1 MAKPGQSSFRRI
13 LLSRILLLSVPILL
27 MGVYFTYKRAESSL
41 QETAR
46 QNLTESAI
54 KKGASISSAI
64 AALQANLVTAS
75 ETVTL
80 KSASVQIK
88 QKFLAELAR
97 QFGQVQC
104 VQLTDLNSRNIVA
117 STCGNQP
124 INQLSRRLKVHQW
137 SQTENL
143 VALNPARVAVTLL
156 PGNSPLI
163 GSPNPSQSNANRQLR
178 LIFTVPVYDLQGQ
191 LRYVLSL
198 QSALLELEKPKP
210 GSLAGY
216 TVVIDENGTILAH
229 PETERVGGTIEEEED
244 KDRLK
249 SLIKNAIAGQQK
261 FLHLF
266 SFGKNG
272 AELLAGYTA
281 INSPITTDGN
291 RKWVIL
297 AVQSRDYALS
307 DLRELWL
314 VLFTLTLGL
323 IIASILA
330 SAYLA
335 RELARPV
342 EKLRDYALHQQELHS
357 NIPFP
362 EHFKI
367 REFNQL
373 AEAIR
378 NMVERLKAWAEELEN
393 AWKKAQTTN
402 QLKSEFLANTSH
414 ELRTPLNIM
423 IGCIRLIKDGY
434 CDSPEEELEL
444 LTNAD
449 DAAIHLLA
457 IVEDMLDIAKIES
470 GKLSL
475 VIEPINFSKL
485 LKDAI
490 ALQSVTIQQKGLRLQ
505 VPELLEPITVKA
517 DASKLRQ
524 VLINVLGNATK
535 FTPEGSITVSIR
547 IEDLVNSDNLSSSS
561 KWVIVT
567 VKDTGIGIAP
577 AEQQKLFRPFVM
589 IDGSTT
595 KEYGGTGLGLAIS
608 RNLMALMGGTITLHS
623 DGKGCGTTVEVSL
636 PIIDKAYCITSP
648 STFRDEY

>member
-1 MAKPGQSSFRRI
+1 MAKSGQSSFRRI

-27 MGVYFTYKRAESSL
+27 MGVYFTYKKAGSSL

-54 KKGASISSAI
+54 KKGESIRSTI
-64 AALQANLVTAS
+64 EALQANLVTAS

-88 QKFLAELAR
+88 QKFLTELAR
-97 QFGQVQC
+97 QFEQVQC
-104 VQLTDLNSRNIVA
+104 IQLTDLNSRNIIA
-117 STCGNQP
+117 STCGNQS
-124 INQLSRRLKVHQW
+124 INQFNKNLKVERW
-137 SQTENL
+137 PQTQNL
-143 VALNPARVAVTLL
+143 ALDPSRVTVILASKNL
-156 PGNSPLI
+156 PLVGSAGI
-163 GSPNPSQSNANRQLR
+163 GPSNTNRQLT

-191 LRYVLSL
+191 LRYALSL

-210 GSLAGY
+210 GSLVGY
-216 TVVIDENGTILAH
+216 TVVIDEDGTILAH
-229 PETERVGGTIEEEED
+229 PQPERVGSRIEEEED

-249 SLIKNAIAGQQK
+249 SLIKNAIAGQQN

-272 AELLAGYTA
+272 VELLAGYTA

-291 RKWVIL
+291 HKWIIL

-323 IIASILA
+323 IVASILA

-342 EKLRDYALHQQELHS
+342 EKLRDYALQQQELHS

-362 EHFKI
+362 DNFKI

-378 NMVERLKAWAEELEN
+378 NMVERLKAWAEEIEN
-393 AWKKAQTTN
+393 AWKEAQTTN

-414 ELRTPLNIM
+414 ELRTPLNI
-423 IGCIRLIKDGY
+423 IISCIRLIRDGL
-434 CDSPEEELEL
+434 CDNREEELEFL
-444 LTNAD
+444 ANAD

-457 IVEDMLDIAKIES
+457 IIEDMLDIAKIES

-475 VIEPINFSKL
+475 LIEPINFSKL

-490 ALQSVTIQQKGLRLQ
+490 ALQAVPIQQKGLRLQ
-505 VPELLEPITVKA
+505 VPELLEPIIVEA

-524 VLINVLGNATK
+524 VLINVLSNATK
-535 FTPEGSITVSIR
+535 FTPEGGITVSIR
-547 IEDLVNSDNLSSSS
+547 IEDLEINTDNLSSSS
-561 KWVIVT
+561 KWVIVM
-567 VKDTGIGIAP
+567 VKDTGIGIDP
-577 AEQQKLFRPFVM
+577 AEQEKLFRPFVM
-589 IDGSTT
+589 VDGSTT
-595 KEYGGTGLGLAIS
+595 REYGGTGLGLAIS
-608 RNLMALMGGTITLHS
+608 RNLMALMGGKITLHS

-636 PIIDKAYCITSP
+636 PVIDKAG
-648 STFRDEY
+648 FD

>member
-54 KKGASISSAI
+54 KKGASIHSAI

-80 KSASVQIK
+80 KSASVQMK
-88 QKFLAELAR
+88 QKFLTELAR

-104 VQLTDLNSRNIVA
+104 VQLTDINSKNIVA

-124 INQLSRRLKVHQW
+124 INQLNRRLKVHQW
-137 SQTENL
+137 SPTENL

-156 PGNSPLI
+156 PGM
-163 GSPNPSQSNANRQLR
+163 GSASPSQSNSNRQLR

-272 AELLAGYTA
+272 LELLAGYTA

-362 EHFKI
+362 DNFKI

-378 NMVERLKAWAEELEN
+378 NMVERLKSWAEELEN
-393 AWKKAQTTN
+393 AWKEAQNTN

-414 ELRTPLNIM
+414 ELRTPLNI
-423 IGCIRLIKDGY
+423 IISCIRLIRDGL
-434 CDSPEEELEL
+434 CDNREEELEFL
-444 LTNAD
+444 VNAD

-457 IVEDMLDIAKIES
+457 IIEDMLDIAKIES

-490 ALQSVTIQQKGLRLQ
+490 ALQSVPIQQKGLRLQ
-505 VPELLEPITVKA
+505 VPELVEPITVEA

-547 IEDLVNSDNLSSSS
+547 IEDLVNSDRLSSSG

-589 IDGSTT
+589 VDGSTT
-595 KEYGGTGLGLAIS
+595 REYGGTGLGLAIS

-623 DGKGCGTTVEVSL
+623 DGKGCGTAVEVSL
-636 PIIDKAYCITSP
+636 PVIDKAYCISSP
-648 STFRDEY
+648 STFRDEH